1 MCSILGTR
9 TFWEE
14 LFDIVTSLF
23 IMERQSHI
31 LGGGGRGRDLG
42 ERGEEVVRK
51 QARTQS
57 GRKRSIKLR
66 NFENLLYMSY

>member
-1 MCSILGTR
+1 
-9 TFWEE
+9 
-14 LFDIVTSLF
+14 
-23 IMERQSHI
+23 MERQSHI